1 MLILTIS
8 QVIGCLALAWTLVAL
23 SLVKGMQVDDV
34 AVISNAI
41 ITVSSL
47 FSSTPPLSH
56 TES

>member
-1 MLILTIS
+1 MLIIIIS

-41 ITVSSL
+41 NTVSSL
-47 FSSTPPLSH
+47 F
-56 TES
+56 